1 MTHIEK
7 TRQIIHAFLQGD
19 IPAILERIAPDVEWE
34 YGAISTDVP
43 WYQARRGRAGAQAFF
58 ESLAAV
64 EFLTFEPKAFLG
76 DGELVVVMIDSDY
89 RVRATGEVIR
99 YTDVA
104 LVFRFDAAGRV
115 AKFKHSIDTHQA
127 WLAYHGADARN
138 AA

>member
-1 MTHIEK
+1 MNHVDT
-7 TRQIIHAFLQGD
+7 TRQIIHSFLQGD
-19 IPAILERIAPDVEWE
+19 IPAILERLAPDVEWE

-58 ESLAAV
+58 ENLAAV
-64 EFLTFEPKAFLG
+64 EFLTFEPKAVLG
-76 DGELVVVMIDSDY
+76 DGELVVVVIDSDY
-89 RVRATGEVIR
+89 RVRATDGVIR

-115 AKFKHSIDTHQA
+115 AKFKHSVDTHQA
-127 WLAYHGADARN
+127 WLAYHGAAAR